1 MQDQSTLGRVASQP
15 IAKKKADAEVLEWIG
30 QAYGRVRAA
39 HKNQKSQQRSQQRS
53 QDAITLLKRR
63 WTARRWI
70 VTARAA
76 LPRQRLKLPALTWPR
91 SRYYA
96 LAGVAV
102 LVTVISALSFVQLPD
117 VGTPTAETVLA
128 LNAAPAAVP
137 AEPAAVVKTSE
148 DRTALSEA
156 AQAHEEAKALLA
168 KEQEARNAA
177 EARANQL
184 AEDLSK
190 QSQARDAADQANAK
204 SNTELESERKARVDA
219 ERARSEADKA
229 RTAAEEAAKFAREA
243 LDRAASS
250 AAPPAQ
256 AVLAP
261 VTITSAP
268 PVTLAAAAPE
278 HAAAP
283 AAPQALPPPD
293 VHVVKAS
300 AAMPKF
306 TGPAASVL
314 SEGEKLFGKG
324 DLEAARQSFAR
335 AAKMGSPEGA
345 LALGNTYDPVSLANA
360 GVKEHGDPALAK
372 KWYRKAHELAQLQRQ
387 VDQP

>member
-1 MQDQSTLGRVASQP
+1 MQDQSPLGRVASQP
-15 IAKKKADAEVLEWIG
+15 IAKKMGDAEVLEWIG

-39 HKNQKSQQRSQQRS
+39 HKPQKSQQRS
-53 QDAITLLKRR
+53 QDAITPLKRR

-91 SRYYA
+91 SRHYA
-96 LAGVAV
+96 MAGVAV
-102 LVTVISALSFVQLPD
+102 LVPVISALSLLPFTD
-117 VGTPTAETVLA
+117 VTTPPAETIMA
-128 LNAAPAAVP
+128 LSATPGAAP
-137 AEPAAVVKTSE
+137 AEPAAVPKAFE
-148 DRTALSEA
+148 EQKARSEA
-156 AQAHEEAKALLA
+156 AQAHEEAKAMLA

-177 EARANQL
+177 EARAKQL
-184 AEDLSK
+184 AEDLNK
-190 QSQARDAADQANAK
+190 QSQARNAADQANAQ
-204 SNTELESERKARVDA
+204 SNAELESERKARVDA
-219 ERARSEADKA
+219 EHARSEADTA
-229 RTAAEEAAKFAREA
+229 RTVAEEAAKSAKEA
-243 LDRAASS
+243 LDRAAQS
-250 AAPPAQ
+250 ATPPAQ
-256 AVLAP
+256 AVLTP
-261 VTITSAP
+261 VTITGPP

-278 HAAAP
+278 NAAAP

-300 AAMPKF
+300 TAMPKF

-324 DLEAARQSFAR
+324 DLEAARQSFGR

-345 LALGNTYDPVSLANA
+345 LALGNTYDPVALGNA
-360 GVKEHGDPALAK
+360 GVKAQGDPALAR

-387 VDQP
+387 VGQP